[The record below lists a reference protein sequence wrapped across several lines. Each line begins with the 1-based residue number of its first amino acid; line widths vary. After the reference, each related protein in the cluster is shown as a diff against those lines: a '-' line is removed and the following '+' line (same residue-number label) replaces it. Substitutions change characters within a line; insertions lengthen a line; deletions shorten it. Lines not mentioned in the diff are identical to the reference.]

1 MRRMAMAALSAVGI
15 AAAAGQVNA
24 QQTIFNLDLIGS
36 DTEGG
41 QCKVVFD
48 AQNRLGF
55 DIAQA
60 QFEVYILDPARQFK
74 GSYALSLPA
83 IQTGKRKILKF
94 SLPPPCDQI
103 GRLVSNG
110 FTSCTGDDG
119 ADRLKDCADGL
130 RMSSTRPIPFNDDAD

>member
-1 MRRMAMAALSAVGI
+1 MWRMAMAALSLVGI
-15 AAAAGQVNA
+15 AAAAGDASA
-24 QQTIFNLDLIGS
+24 QQAAFNLDLIGS

-110 FTSCTGDDG
+110 FTSCAGADS
-119 ADRLKDCADGL
+119 ADRLKECADGL